1 MNQAGNYITEEKR
14 QALLAELA
22 DLKGPKRK
30 EILQT
35 LEYAKSL
42 GDLKENSEYHQAR
55 EDQGK
60 LESRI
65 VQIEQI
71 LQVSQTVKG
80 GGGDIVE
87 IGSKIIVVKEGSNF
101 KINLIYDERQLLIMQ
116 KQKGE
121 SGLQAAEDIL
131 NTLDMQFNEMKKEY
145 DALISAHK
153 SAAASLEERQKSYKS
168 KVDYWNERGGAP
180 KNEYDALRKEAVV
193 LNKEA
198 SVLNNEVSVINA
210 KSRELNTLLDQ
221 RNKAAAAYNQTVQIY
236 NQKYGQGLEFDQAEY
251 VSGRKNPLIFGRGIG
266 EEINVYEFTN
276 NADLALALAHEFGHA
291 LGMNHVE
298 NSKSIMY
305 YTSGANTRASFS
317 PSAEDLAELKR
328 VCELK

>member
-1 MNQAGNYITEEKR
+1 MFKR
-14 QALLAELA
+14 
-22 DLKGPKRK
+22 
-30 EILQT
+30 IFYT
-35 LEYAKSL
+35 LFIFLSL
-42 GDLKENSEYHQAR
+42 GYTAYSFYNFSLSPCDKPIEYSIGRFDTQFGITKQEFKTQIKHA
-55 EDQGK
+55 EEVWEKTLGK
-60 LESRI
+60 
-65 VQIEQI
+65 
-71 LQVSQTVKG
+71 
-80 GGGDIVE
+80 DIFVY
-87 IGSKIIVVKEGSNF
+87 KEGSNF